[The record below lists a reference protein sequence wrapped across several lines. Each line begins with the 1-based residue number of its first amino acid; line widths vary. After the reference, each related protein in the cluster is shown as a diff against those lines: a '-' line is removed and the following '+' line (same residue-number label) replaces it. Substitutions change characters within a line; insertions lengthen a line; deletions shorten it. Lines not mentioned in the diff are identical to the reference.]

1 MRTMPAKQGASR
13 RNDMYKCGKCGATVA
28 KLSEASLRCPACSNK
43 ILYKE
48 RAPVAKEIKA
58 R

>member
-1 MRTMPAKQGASR
+1 MRTARMKGG
-13 RNDMYKCGKCGATVA
+13 NDMYKCGKCGAKIA
-28 KLSEASLRCPACSNK
+28 KLLPETAIRCPACSNK

>member
-1 MRTMPAKQGASR
+1 
-13 RNDMYKCGKCGATVA
+13 MYKCGKCGATVA